1 MFIVEDLCFNEPG
14 YASGEQAVW
23 QATKAIRV
31 TCMVPAKTLLVSL
44 SINFRGV
51 AWISEVTGISLFV
64 TIPQCS
70 CGFWSWVLGIVTAI
84 TFARAQSLS
93 YGQLLSLAA
102 PLPGLL
108 SFHQYPSKRKVKGFI
123 LDIPAFLS
131 ELLCF
136 ITTGKEKNGRSRRNS
151 TETTST
157 G

>member
-1 MFIVEDLCFNEPG
+1 MFTVVEDLCFNEPG

-23 QATKAIRV
+23 QV
-31 TCMVPAKTLLVSL
+31 TCMVPTKTLLISL
-44 SINFRGV
+44 SVNFRGRCMDFRGHRDIV
-51 AWISEVTGISLFV
+51 ICHHPAMLVWLLLR
-64 TIPQCS
+64 
-70 CGFWSWVLGIVTAI
+70 WSWVVGITAI
-84 TFARAQSLS
+84 TFDRAQSLS

-108 SFHQYPSKRKVKGFI
+108 SFHQISFEKKWRKVKDFI
-123 LDIPAFLS
+123 LDTPAFLS